1 MGYVSNT
8 SLMEF
13 YRKNHVDLFI
23 NVSETE
29 GIPVS
34 IMEAMSFGI
43 PCIATNVGGVNEI
56 VNNTNGFLVKK
67 YFNTDQVAEFI
78 INYNKLD
85 VLKKNDFRD
94 QALNTWQ
101 SLYDQQTNCDDL
113 IKILKS

>member
-1 MGYVSNT
+1 
-8 SLMEF
+8 MEF

-67 YFNTDQVAEFI
+67 YFNNDHVSEFI

-85 VLKKNDFRD
+85 VLKKNEFRD